1 MNNGDDKCHVLVIHP
16 FHSKLVEN
24 TLPYLNLIK
33 KTTNCVESKLFPW
46 QNIAILKKRKEKRK
60 KNTLS

>member
-1 MNNGDDKCHVLVIHP
+1 MLSLNNGDDKCHVLVIHP

-33 KTTNCVESKLFPW
+33 KTTNCVESKLFTW
-46 QNIAILKKRKEKRK
+46 QNNKLEEKKRKK
-60 KNTLS
+60 KK